1 MKKEDFFEVLGELDG
16 DLVAE
21 AKLTPKKKA
30 NWKILG
36 AMAACLTIL
45 LSAGVVM
52 LNLQQDNSSDMAADS
67 AAISQKGSGSD
78 LMDDSAAASQQDS
91 DNELITESAAADA
104 APMVYVND
112 TLYIQSSDQQSYP
125 EWNDDFV
132 YLGEIESDITDSAA
146 PTDGIPKEN
155 FQANHPIVGCKVYQY
170 GEHIVVKIND
180 AYWLYFKY
188 GETEVN
194 WNDLN

>member
-21 AKLTPKKKA
+21 AKLAQKNKA

-45 LSAGVVM
+45 LSAGVFM
-52 LNLQQDNSSDMAADS
+52 LNSQQDNSSDMAADS
-67 AAISQKGSGSD
+67 AAISQQGSGSD
-78 LMDDSAAASQQDS
+78 LIDDSAASQQDS
-91 DNELITESAAADA
+91 DNDLITESAAADA

-112 TLYIQSSDQQSYP
+112 TLYIQSSDQKGSP

-132 YLGEIESDITDSAA
+132 YLGKIKNDITDSAS

-155 FQANHPIVGCKVYQY
+155 FQANHPVVGCEVYQY

-180 AYWLYFKY
+180 TYWLYFKY